1 MQSRRLDDTLDAM
14 NDTYLQTR
22 RVELRRLVDGD
33 ARLLFALDSD
43 PEVIRYVHQRPPA
56 DEREVRATTLSRYM
70 AYYEHFDQLGF
81 WAAIDRE
88 SGEFIGWFH
97 LRPFED
103 RTDDLELGYRLCRS
117 AWGCGL
123 ATEVSGALL
132 RKAFGSLGATRVV
145 ARALAANAA
154 SIRVM
159 QKLGMRFIEPF
170 FESGINAV
178 MYGVSRDEW
187 TGMTRRDSA
196 EGDVV
201 RSDGDGR

>member
-1 MQSRRLDDTLDAM
+1 M

-33 ARLLFALDSD
+33 ARLLFALDND

-70 AYYEHFDQLGF
+70 AYYDHYENLGF

-103 RTDDLELGYRLCRS
+103 RVDDLELGYRLKQS
-117 AWGCGL
+117 SWGRGL

-132 RKAFGSLGATRVV
+132 RKAFNELAATWVV

-159 QKLGMRFIEPF
+159 EKLSMRFIKPF
-170 FESGINAV
+170 SEAGMDAV

-187 TGMTRRDSA
+187 IGMTRHGSA
-196 EGDVV
+196 DGDVA
-201 RSDGDGR
+201 RSDHRGR